1 MQVKSIFKGIEVV
14 PQIMIEIL
22 IFTLWQGNGQ
32 LLGRNFYLFGVEIVW
47 DDQSR
52 VTALFGRPNLVTG
65 LDFVETGLIIVIH
78 RSIILLGLDEATYF
92 NLFNYALQL
101 TDLIIQTIQ
110 LFYFIRIV
118 CLYLLRYACLRH
130 ATHWQSQAG
139 AQTLQIQPFDGRI
152 KRN

>member
-1 MQVKSIFKGIEVV
+1 MFYKTTLSIDFAKTKKVIDKFLGKLATQVKSIFKGIEVV

-65 LDFVETGLIIVIH
+65 LEFVKTGLIIVIH
-78 RSIILLGLDEATYF
+78 RSIILLGLDEAIYF

-101 TDLIIQTIQ
+101 TDLIIQTI
-110 LFYFIRIV
+110 
-118 CLYLLRYACLRH
+118 
-130 ATHWQSQAG
+130 
-139 AQTLQIQPFDGRI
+139 
-152 KRN
+152 